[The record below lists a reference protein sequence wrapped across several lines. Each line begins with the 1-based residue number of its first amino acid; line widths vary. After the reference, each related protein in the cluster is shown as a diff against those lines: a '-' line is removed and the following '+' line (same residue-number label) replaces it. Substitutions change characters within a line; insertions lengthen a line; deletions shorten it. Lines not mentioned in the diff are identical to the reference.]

1 MSLHYFGE
9 NELRLLEG
17 GEEFFPELLKAVDN
31 SQQSIL
37 IDVYIF
43 NQSKVGTDLLA
54 ALKEA
59 AKRGVEVSMV
69 IDGFGSIQTAASL
82 FQDLIDAGGEVLFF
96 HPPRFFPKLQNLFSE
111 RLHRKIFTMDG
122 KKAFITGMN
131 IDDDYCFSHP
141 LGRLDHAV
149 LIQGPVVEEI
159 EDILL
164 ELRKSLRQH
173 KRKWFR
179 PIQKRLPFSKK
190 KEERPALAAFVMRD
204 NLRYRRQMESHFLD
218 LIRSAETSIDIAS
231 AYFFPG
237 RRFLAELRR
246 AAKRGVRVRLL
257 LEGKAEFR
265 SLYWAT
271 RHLYSKLLGAGVEIY
286 EYQKSFLHSKFVSVD
301 EKRASLGSC
310 NFDTLS
316 FFLNLEAN
324 LSIYDITFAKDLRS
338 RFDKML
344 LDSKKISR
352 ENFGQEAF
360 FKTGF
365 YRFWY
370 FVYRFLNGLVVGQY

>member
-1 MSLHYFGE
+1 MSLNYFGE

-17 GEEFFPELLKAVDN
+17 GEEFFPELLKAVDD

-43 NQSKVGTDLLA
+43 NQSKIGTDLLA
-54 ALKEA
+54 SLVKA
-59 AKRGVEVSMV
+59 ANRGVEVSLV
-69 IDGFGSIQTAASL
+69 IDGFGSIQTATSL
-82 FQDLIDAGGEVLFF
+82 FQALIDAGGEVLFF

-111 RLHRKIFTMDG
+111 RLHRKIFTIDG

-141 LGRLDHAV
+141 WGRLDHAV
-149 LIQGPVVEEI
+149 FIQGSVVEEI
-159 EDILL
+159 ENVLL

-179 PIQKRLPFSKK
+179 PIQKRLPFSKN
-190 KEERPALAAFVMRD
+190 KEERPALAAFVIRD

-237 RRFLAELRR
+237 RRFLSELRR

-271 RHLYSKLLGAGVEIY
+271 RHLYSRLLGAGVEIF

-301 EKRASLGSC
+301 ERRASLGSC

-324 LSIYDITFAKDLRS
+324 LSINDVTFAKDLGF

-352 ENFGQEAF
+352 DDFGRETF

-365 YRFWY
+365 YHFWY
-370 FVYRFLNGLVVGQY
+370 FVYRFLNGLVVGKY